1 MSRAS
6 ISPTLLVVLSIAVAS
21 QPIDAN
27 KRFGGNKSKPIEENF
42 KTKGDCL
49 LKTTTTER
57 WILFN
62 EWQCNAPPVFPRGRK
77 LLATFMLKGMCGER
91 LLTISPSSF
100 TSSNS
105 TVDTWT
111 YRLETNSWTT
121 LPRNPKLP
129 NNFEI
134 DSFLLTICQSK
145 VLYIANRKTVNSTIW
160 LFDGE
165 SDSWTEN
172 PVLGKFPPVSPVYT
186 GQDSSYSIGYFGL
199 RNKASNSETCEVR
212 YTIVCFNEGAQ
223 FVWKLNKNE
232 SSGVYVWERTPAY
245 YSWFTNGSDVP
256 LYFVNFYSAVA
267 DTENGFIFVVDSLA
281 HRLLKFDLQFDMWY
295 IISKTKFLSEY
306 GTMPAFY
313 LENHQ
318 TFVLPQPRELIL
330 YSLKT
335 NRWTRVQMLES
346 ATFSTFNSGQIPIS
360 YNNRLENVLFLYEG
374 LKLNCFQSLW
384 QLRNESQS
392 LWEWK
397 KIVSP
402 LVAPLEQDEGQLA
415 IKSSIA
421 VGDNM
426 FVLTFKKFQSNN
438 YYNLKVWKLD
448 LNEMSWS
455 CMDKISFI
463 RYSDFAR
470 TVLLHERVLV
480 LLYGGQEDD
489 SISMQGYDLLN
500 GSCFYQKY
508 PNPYIDFKYLGLP
521 PPNRIDYSITQINSS
536 TTILYGGRAGETFL
550 CDMWSL
556 TLKSAVD
563 SPLQWSQM
571 MQQNC
576 TDSDQGS
583 RPHPRANYQS
593 AVVNNTLVILG
604 GMEEN
609 DNKKEIFCFRDV
621 WYFFF
626 FNSSWDHAFVDDRS
640 YNHNDCITGT
650 VVIGE
655 QFLVAFEG
663 LARLSDIRKFELWFY
678 FFSTKHWAWHSETAS
693 SQTFLMHSWKG
704 RLLLL
709 GDSKGDL
716 MYRNIVC
723 PQGYNSTDIHKDT
736 CHKCSKG
743 TYGIESTGK
752 CVSCPTG
759 LTTKFPGSA
768 LLSNCSYCQHD
779 YCKYG
784 SCQVLLKD
792 AVAVPFCRCTFGY
805 SGSRCDDPKYILV
818 ALGSILAL
826 TLLLCGLTALI
837 RAWRRKQRREET
849 LEHQVQELTEVWQ
862 IAHDEL
868 TQLEL
873 IGAGGYGQVYRA
885 RYRDM
890 TVAMKMLLFPT
901 DDEIMFEFE
910 REIKFMQTVRHPNIV
925 LFLGAGRARDGTPFI
940 ISEFVARGSLR
951 DLLSDRSQSISTGL
965 KLKFAL
971 DVATGMHFLHTLSPP
986 RVHCDLKCDNLLI
999 SETNI
1004 VKIADFGL
1012 GTQIRSYGGRSRC
1025 RVKDQRRRS
1034 SSSVPLL
1041 YMHQDGSAQAHGATR
1056 WRAPELAS
1064 SSQKHLTTAA
1074 DVYRYYSPRSLF
1086 KAHLKNNYQTRR

>member
-1 MSRAS
+1 MTRAS
-6 ISPTLLVVLSIAVAS
+6 YGPTLLVALSIALS
-21 QPIDAN
+21 IQPNEDDIQFKPN
-27 KRFGGNKSKPIEENF
+27 RVVPFGDKSTE
-42 KTKGDCL
+42 KGDSL
-49 LKTTTTER
+49 LDNTTTER

-62 EWQCNAPPVFPRGRK
+62 DWQCKAPPAFPQGRT
-77 LLATFMLKGMCGER
+77 LLVTYIPKGMCGR
-91 LLTISPSSF
+91 RILAVSPSRF
-100 TSSNS
+100 TPGNS
-105 TVDTWT
+105 TVFTWT

-121 LPRNPKLP
+121 LPSQRKRP

-134 DSFLLTICQSK
+134 DSVLLTLCQSK
-145 VLYIANRKTVNSTIW
+145 VLYIANNRENISTIW

-165 SDSWTEN
+165 SDFWDEI
-172 PVLGKFPPVSPVYT
+172 PVIGNGPPVASPL
-186 GQDSSYSIGYFGL
+186 IGTRSQHGIRYFVL
-199 RNKASNSETCEVR
+199 YNNNNDTKPEACENR
-212 YTIVCFNEGAQ
+212 YTIVCFNEGPA
-223 FVWKLNKNE
+223 VAWKLSRVE
-232 SSGVYVWERTPAY
+232 SNGMYVWERTPAY
-245 YSWFTNGSDVP
+245 YPRVSGVYIPFHT
-256 LYFVNFYSAVA
+256 NFYSAVA
-267 DTENGFIFVVDSLA
+267 DSKNGFILVMESWS
-281 HRLLKFDLQFDMWY
+281 RLFKYDLKSNQWY
-295 IISKTKFLSEY
+295 IISETKLSFDKD
-306 GTMPAFY
+306 MPAFY
-313 LENHQ
+313 LESHQ
-318 TFVLPQPRELIL
+318 TFVLSQPVELIL
-330 YSLKT
+330 YSLITK
-335 NRWTRVQMLES
+335 RWTRVQMLVSTTFFES
-346 ATFSTFNSGQIPIS
+346 FDLGQIPFS
-360 YNNRLENVLFLYEG
+360 YHDRVTGRDLLLLYGG
-374 LKLNCFQSLW
+374 LSTNCRQSLW
-384 QLRNESQS
+384 QLRNESEV
-392 LWEWK
+392 LWEWRQ
-397 KIVSP
+397 IVSP
-402 LVAPLEQDEGQLA
+402 LVAPLAQDDGQIA
-415 IKSSIA
+415 THSGVA
-421 VGDNM
+421 VGDSM
-426 FVLTFKKFQSNN
+426 FVLTLRNVTYRYFGNPEM
-438 YYNLKVWKLD
+438 WKLD

-455 CMDKISFI
+455 CLDKIDVVD
-463 RYSDFAR
+463 YSDFIR
-470 TVLLHERVLV
+470 TVMFHERVLV
-480 LLYGGQEDD
+480 VLYASQEDV
-489 SISMQGYDLLN
+489 SISLQGFDLLN
-500 GSCFYQKY
+500 GSCFYQEY
-508 PNPYIDFKYLGLP
+508 PNPYIDFKYLGLS

-536 TTILYGGRAGETFL
+536 TAILYGGRAGETLL
-550 CDMWSL
+550 CDMWSI

-576 TDSDQGS
+576 TESDQGS
-583 RPHPRANYQS
+583 HPHPRANYQS

-604 GMEEN
+604 GIEKN
-609 DNKKEIFCFRDV
+609 HTKQDPFCYRDV
-621 WYFFF
+621 WYYFL
-626 FNSSWDHAFVDDRS
+626 FNSSWDHAFVDNRS
-640 YNHNDCITGT
+640 YNPSACITGT

-655 QFLVAFEG
+655 QVLVAFQSV
-663 LARLSDIRKFELWFY
+663 ARRSDIRIFELWFY
-678 FFSTKHWAWHSETAS
+678 FYSTKHWAWHSETAS
-693 SQTFLMHSWKG
+693 SQTFLMHSWRG

-736 CHKCSKG
+736 CHKCSRG

-759 LTTKFPGSA
+759 LTTKSPGST

-792 AVAVPFCRCTFGY
+792 AVAVPFCRCTFGFV
-805 SGSRCDDPKYILV
+805 GSRCEDPKYILV

-826 TLLLCGLTALI
+826 TLILCGLTALI
-837 RAWRRKQRREET
+837 CAWRRKQLREET

-986 RVHCDLKCDNLLI
+986 RVHRDLKCDNLLI

-1012 GTQIRSYGGRSRC
+1012 GTQIRRYGGRSRC

-1041 YMHQDGSAQAHGATR
+1041 YMHQEGSAGALGAAR
-1056 WRAPELAS
+1056 WCAPELAS
-1064 SSQKHLTTAA
+1064 SSQRNLTTAA
-1074 DVYRYYSPRSLF
+1074 DVYRYMIYSTINLSL
-1086 KAHLKNNYQTRR
+1086 QP